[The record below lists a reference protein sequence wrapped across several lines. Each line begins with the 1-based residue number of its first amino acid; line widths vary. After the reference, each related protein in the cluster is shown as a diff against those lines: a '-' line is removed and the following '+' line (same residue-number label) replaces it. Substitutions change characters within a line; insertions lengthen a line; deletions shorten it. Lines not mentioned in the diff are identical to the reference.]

1 MSLHSDATAPGAVR
15 RPPAAPA
22 SRPAAPV
29 ALARRARHVLAL
41 GLVLLL
47 TSCSS
52 IKLGYNNADT
62 LVVYSL
68 DSYLE
73 LDEAQEQLVRERT
86 RELLGWH
93 RGTQLRAY
101 ARLLDDT
108 ERKIGNGRVTADDV
122 LAFQQTMSDKLMRI
136 GEQAAPDLARLALTL
151 QPAQV
156 DHLAGKVA
164 RDSAKAR
171 REFVKTAG
179 RDALDDRVKAYAERA
194 ERWFGSLSREQ
205 MELVRASLA
214 ARPSGQQVWMEERER
229 RQRDLVTLLRR
240 IVDER
245 PSEPLVAQWLR
256 DYFVQLVQPDD
267 AQRRARVL
275 ENRRSN
281 AQLVAQLIDGASPAQ
296 KAALARTL
304 RGYAQDFSTLAA
316 GGGGRS

>member
-29 ALARRARHVLAL
+29 ALARRARHVLAF

-47 TSCSS
+47 ASCSS

-62 LVVYSL
+62 LLVYSL
-68 DSYLE
+68 DSYLD
-73 LDEAQEQLVRERT
+73 LDETQEKLVRERV

-93 RGTQLRAY
+93 RSTQLRAY
-101 ARLLDDT
+101 ARLLDDG
-108 ERKIGNGRVTADDV
+108 ERLVGNGRVTADEV
-122 LAFQQTMSDKLMRI
+122 LAFQQAMNDKLMRV
-136 GEQAAPDLARLALTL
+136 GEQAAPELARLALTL

-156 DHLAGKVA
+156 DRFAGKLA
-164 RDSAKAR
+164 RDNAKAR

-179 RDALDDRVKAYAERA
+179 RETLDDRVKAYAERA
-194 ERWFGSLSREQ
+194 ESWFGPLSREQ
-205 MELVRASLA
+205 LELVRTSLA
-214 ARPSGQQVWMEERER
+214 ERPSGQQLWMEERER

-245 PSEPLVAQWLR
+245 PTEPIAAQWLR
-256 DYFVQLVQPDD
+256 DYFAQLAQPDD
-267 AQRRARVL
+267 DQRRARVL
-275 ENRRSN
+275 ESRRGN
-281 AQLVAQLIDGASPAQ
+281 AQLIAQLINGASPAQ
-296 KAALARTL
+296 KAALARKL

-316 GGGGRS
+316 GSGGRG

>member
-29 ALARRARHVLAL
+29 ALARRARHVLAF

-47 TSCSS
+47 ASCSS

-62 LVVYSL
+62 LLVYSL
-68 DSYLE
+68 DSYLD
-73 LDEAQEQLVRERT
+73 LDETQEKLVRERV

-93 RGTQLRAY
+93 RSTQLRAY
-101 ARLLDDT
+101 ARLLDDG
-108 ERKIGNGRVTADDV
+108 ERLVGNGRVTADEV
-122 LAFQQTMSDKLMRI
+122 LAFQQAMNDKLMRV
-136 GEQAAPDLARLALTL
+136 GEQAAPELARLALTL

-156 DHLAGKVA
+156 DRFAGKLA
-164 RDSAKAR
+164 RDNAKAR

-179 RDALDDRVKAYAERA
+179 RETLDDRVKAYAERA
-194 ERWFGSLSREQ
+194 ESWFGPLSREQ
-205 MELVRASLA
+205 LELVRTALA
-214 ARPSGQQVWMEERER
+214 ARPSGQQLWMEERER

-245 PSEPLVAQWLR
+245 PTEPIAAQWLR
-256 DYFVQLVQPDD
+256 DYFAQLAQPDD

-275 ENRRSN
+275 ESRRGN
-281 AQLVAQLIDGASPAQ
+281 AQLIAQLINGASPAQ
-296 KAALARTL
+296 KAALARKL

-316 GGGGRS
+316 GSGGRG

>member
-22 SRPAAPV
+22 CRPAAPGT
-29 ALARRARHVLAL
+29 LARRAQRVLAL

-47 TSCSS
+47 ASCSS

-62 LVVYSL
+62 LLVYSL
-68 DSYLE
+68 DSYLD
-73 LDEAQEQLVRERT
+73 LDETQEKLVRERV

-93 RGTQLRAY
+93 RSTQLRAY
-101 ARLLDDT
+101 ARLLDDG
-108 ERKIGNGRVTADDV
+108 ERQVGNGRVTADEV
-122 LAFQQTMSDKLMRI
+122 LAFQQAMNDKLMRV
-136 GEQAAPDLARLALTL
+136 GEQAAPELARLALTL

-156 DHLAGKVA
+156 DRFAGKLA
-164 RDSAKAR
+164 RDNAKAR

-179 RDALDDRVKAYAERA
+179 RETLDDRVKAYAERA
-194 ERWFGSLSREQ
+194 ESWFGSLSREQ
-205 MELVRASLA
+205 LELVRTALA

-245 PSEPLVAQWLR
+245 PTEPIAAQWLR
-256 DYFVQLVQPDD
+256 DYLAQLAQPDD

-275 ENRRSN
+275 ESRRGN
-281 AQLVAQLIDGASPAQ
+281 AQLIAQLINGASPAQ
-296 KAALARTL
+296 KAALARKL

-316 GGGGRS
+316 GSGGRG